1 MIDKLLS
8 LEPTEEMVHAGTKKL
23 IEIEEEGTDRYTGK
37 QTLVRAILRAALAAT
52 STPLAEAVTAAQALV
67 DRLEFIHADPAYMAV
82 WTSNHIHNGP
92 YSGPQYK
99 NELDDLKAA
108 LIAIAAL
115 PRQPERLIP
124 QADDFHPDKEQADA
138 G

>member
-1 MIDKLLS
+1 MTDKFLPR
-8 LEPTEEMVHAGTKKL
+8 EPTEEMIAAAVDELDTAYLSQHDIAL
-23 IEIEEEGTDRYTGK
+23 C
-37 QTLVRAILRAALAAT
+37 ALRAAWDAAP
-52 STPLAEAVTAAQALV
+52 TPPAEVDVVEAVRAAQALV

-108 LIAIAAL
+108 LTAIATPPL
-115 PRQPERLIP
+115 PEKQE
-124 QADDFHPDKEQADA
+124 
-138 G
+138 